1 MLRVSIRATPDTDV
15 DAETDNLRRVAE
27 KDGLEPGLAG
37 RLVDETNAV
46 VRDFVNRGR
55 ELKALGSQ
63 LTADRAIRGDGYEIR
78 VSFNTAP
85 KPGVGARPGRFSP
98 ITPCAAAGARA
109 ARKPITGLAHLAA
122 SAR

>member
-15 DAETDNLRRVAE
+15 DAETDKIRRIAE
-27 KDGLEPGLAG
+27 KDGLEPGLVDHIAYEAG
-37 RLVDETNAV
+37 TI

-78 VSFNTAP
+78 VTFNTSP
-85 KPGVGARPGRFSP
+85 K
-98 ITPCAAAGARA
+98 
-109 ARKPITGLAHLAA
+109 TGLLGRVLAA
-122 SAR
+122 FRR

>member
-1 MLRVSIRATPDTDV
+1 MLRVSIHATPDTDV

-27 KDGLEPGLAG
+27 RDGLEPGLIDHIA
-37 RLVDETNAV
+37 DEANTV

-78 VSFNTAP
+78 VRFNTAS
-85 KPGVGARPGRFSP
+85 KPGLLGRV
-98 ITPCAAAGARA
+98 RA
-109 ARKPITGLAHLAA
+109 VFR
-122 SAR
+122 R